1 MKIKTKERANHR
13 QKPRLYS
20 AETNRAMRDSIR
32 WVVSFLE
39 RHGIKV
45 TRIAHLTSVLLE
57 RPPEM
62 TWAEFKDIIR
72 SVPQP
77 RIGSV
82 LLTSCTTGRIFLCSN
97 RGNQPGVFQRLA

>member
-1 MKIKTKERANHR
+1 MKTRTEKTAKR
-13 QKPRLYS
+13 KPRIYA
-20 AETNRAMRDSIR
+20 AETNRAKRDSIR
-32 WVVSFLE
+32 WVVDFLE

-45 TRIAHLTSVLLE
+45 TRVAHLTSVLLE

-62 TWAEFKDIIR
+62 TWAEFKAIIR

-77 RIGSV
+77 RVGSV
-82 LLTSCTTGRIFLCSN
+82 LLTSCTTGRVFLCSN

>member
-1 MKIKTKERANHR
+1 MKTRTKERAKR
-13 QKPRLYS
+13 EPRVYT

-32 WVVSFLE
+32 WVVRFLE

-57 RPPEM
+57 RPPQM
-62 TWAEFKDIIR
+62 SWAQFTAILR
-72 SVPQP
+72 AVPQP

-82 LLTSCTTGRIFLCSN
+82 LVTSCTTGRVFLCSN

>member
-1 MKIKTKERANHR
+1 MKIRTKKTAKR
-13 QKPRLYS
+13 KPRRYT

-32 WVVSFLE
+32 WVKGFLE
-39 RHGIKV
+39 RQGIKV
-45 TRIAHLTSVLLE
+45 TLLAHLTSMLLE

-62 TWAEFKDIIR
+62 TWTGFKTLIR
-72 SVPQP
+72 SVIQP

-82 LLTSCTTGRIFLCSN
+82 LLTSCTTGNVFLCSN